1 MGVLTSPGMRKPHA
15 HFPAPW
21 KAVELEG
28 GWQVVDANGQP
39 LGYFYGRD
47 DDTDRKVYPLT
58 RDEARRMAVNFARL
72 PELLALEKSERIFDG
87 DHDPNSL
94 SLPHVFRVLDLHP
107 TQTPAVD
114 ALRDDTLEP

>member
-1 MGVLTSPGMRKPHA
+1 MGVVTSPGMRKPHA

-72 PELLALEKSERIFDG
+72 PELLALEQSERIFDG
-87 DHDPNSL
+87 DHDPNSK
-94 SLPHVFRVLDLHP
+94 PAAR
-107 TQTPAVD
+107 TPGS
-114 ALRDDTLEP
+114 

>member
-21 KAVELEG
+21 KAIELEG

-94 SLPHVFRVLDLHP
+94 K
-107 TQTPAVD
+107 PA
-114 ALRDDTLEP
+114 ARIPGS